1 MGLILFG
8 ALLLLL
14 GACRGFQWVK
24 TTDDGAQLDIC
35 SGDPVK
41 LHWYFNLSQGERV
54 KEIEWKHQ
62 AENGD
67 VRVVANYN
75 KKNFVPTAD
84 FSGRVSHGGTGALEL
99 SCATI
104 LETGNYTVL
113 VKIVDVANTVSEHR
127 RWATVVINDTP
138 KTLSGELEVRQ
149 DRKAVRDVT
158 TNLWHVQLTCGQFS
172 DRGHPPVDVTWT
184 TPDGSQKE
192 SSSFKDGNFHL
203 PLPNPTKG
211 GNYSC
216 SLPSFS
222 PATRCLPENSALRN
236 DVTVDVDEVGARFS
250 LLEAHQ
256 GALQIQLDDDMTAI
270 TTGLNNTASAIMDGH
285 MAAVSKRLDTIDEL
299 RNTTKVLQTRLDLA
313 TRRVHFHATLG
324 AKISLVVGNHLQ
336 PFSNVLNN
344 EGQAFA
350 STTAEFTAP
359 VNGVYFFVGSTGPR
373 TSGKFGNMRLMKE
386 GISLSET
393 YIEQDGTYD
402 VMGTCHATVHLSK
415 GQKVWLECT
424 SQDSTFWEGTAF
436 TGFLVYADN

>member
-1 MGLILFG
+1 MALIQFG

-104 LETGNYTVL
+104 LESGNYTVL
-113 VKIVDVANTVSEHR
+113 VKIVDVTNTVSEYR
-127 RWATVVINDTP
+127 RSATVVINDMP
-138 KTLSGELEVRQ
+138 KTQSGQMEVHQ

-158 TNLWHVQLTCGQFS
+158 TNLWRVQLTCGQFS
-172 DRGHPPVDVTWT
+172 DRGHPPVDVIWK
-184 TPDGSQKE
+184 TPDGEQLA
-192 SSSFKDGNFHL
+192 SSSFENSNFHL
-203 PLPNPTKG
+203 LLPNPTKG

-222 PATRCLPENSALRN
+222 PAAKCLPQDSDLRD
-236 DVTVDVDEVGARFS
+236 DVTVDVDETFARFT

-256 GALQIQLDDDMTAI
+256 VAMQAQMDEDAAI
-270 TTGLNNTASAIMDGH
+270 TGGKISALESQMENETSAIN
-285 MAAVSKRLDTIDEL
+285 ARLDI
-299 RNTTKVLQTRLDLA
+299 A
-313 TRRVHFHATLG
+313 TRRVLFHAVLG
-324 AKISLVVGNHLQ
+324 KKISLTKTQHLQ
-336 PFSNVLNN
+336 PFGNVVNN
-344 EGQAFA
+344 EGQAFDN
-350 STTAEFTAP
+350 TTAEFTAP

-373 TSGKFGNMRLMKE
+373 ATAKFGNMGLMKE